1 MATPPKVLPEVF
13 RVLAA
18 PDLSRPLRILVFSTL
33 YPSSVRPGHGV
44 FVETRLREL
53 LGSGQVQAR
62 VVAPVPWFPSSHPRF
77 GARALMAATPK
88 AETRHDIEVLHPRY
102 LLPPRIGQNVA
113 PFALALGAWATLRK
127 LQREGFDFDLID
139 AHFYYPDGVAAAML
153 ARWFNKPLV
162 ITARG
167 SDLNAY
173 GRDAWP
179 RALMRRAA
187 ARANASVGVCQALV
201 DVLRGWGVD
210 PARLHVIGNG
220 VDTQRFMPLPPAQA
234 RARLG
239 LQGQPL
245 LISVGHLVPVKGHD
259 LSLQALARLAP
270 RWPGLRM
277 CFVGEGPQRAALQ
290 AQAAALGIAEQV
302 RFVGAVSN
310 QDLATWYS
318 AADAMLLS
326 SRSEGWANV
335 LLEAMA
341 CGTPVVAT
349 DVGGTSEVLASSVAG
364 RLVAPHD
371 PVAIAD
377 GLNALLADLPDRDA
391 VRTYAEGFGWQRTSN
406 AQLQLFRDVLA
417 RAPGGRGPNRVSAP

>member
-1 MATPPKVLPEVF
+1 MAATH
-13 RVLAA
+13 AHH
-18 PDLSRPLRILVFSTL
+18 PLRILVFSTL

-53 LGSGQVQAR
+53 LASGQVQAR
-62 VVAPVPWFPSSHPRF
+62 VVAPVPWFPSSHPRH
-77 GARALMAATPK
+77 GARALMASTPQR
-88 AETRHDIEVLHPRY
+88 EQRHGIEVHHPRY
-102 LLPPRIGQNVA
+102 PLLPRIGQSLA
-113 PFALALGAWATLRK
+113 PFGLALGARATLRR
-127 LQREGFDFDLID
+127 LQHQGFDFELID
-139 AHFYYPDGVAAAML
+139 AHFYYPDGVAAALL

-167 SDLNAY
+167 SDLNAF

-179 RALMRRAA
+179 RALMRRAS
-187 ARANASVGVCQALV
+187 ARAGASVGVCQALV
-201 DVLRGWGVD
+201 DVLRGWGAD

-220 VDTQRFMPLPPAQA
+220 VDTQRFKPMPQAQA
-234 RARLG
+234 QAQLG
-239 LQGQPL
+239 LQGHPL

-259 LSLQALARLAP
+259 LSLQALAQLAP

-277 CFVGEGPQRAALQ
+277 CFVGDGPQRAALQ

-302 RFVGAVSN
+302 RFVGTVPN
-310 QDLATWYS
+310 QELATWYS

-335 LLEAMA
+335 LLESMA

-349 DVGGTSEVLASSVAG
+349 DVGGTAEVLADQVAG
-364 RLVAPHD
+364 RLVPPHD
-371 PVAIAD
+371 PAAIAD
-377 GLNALLADLPDRDA
+377 GLNALLADPPDRA
-391 VRTYAEGFGWQRTSN
+391 TVRAYAEGFGWQRTSD

-417 RAPGGRGPNRVSAP
+417 RGPSGGGPT